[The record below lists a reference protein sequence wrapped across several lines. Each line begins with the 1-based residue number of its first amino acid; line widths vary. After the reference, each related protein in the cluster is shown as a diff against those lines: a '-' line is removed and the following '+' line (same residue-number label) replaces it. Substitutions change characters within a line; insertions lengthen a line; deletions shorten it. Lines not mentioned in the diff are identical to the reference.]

1 MAWHVEIKETARK
14 EIKKLDKQIQATI
27 VRFLRERV
35 AAVDDPRQNGKA
47 LKGDMGELWRYRV
60 GDYRIICDIQDGIVT
75 VLVLR
80 VRHRKEVYRR

>member
-1 MAWHVEIKETARK
+1 MAWRVEIKETARK

-35 AAVDDPRQNGKA
+35 AAVDDPRQSGKA

-60 GDYRIICDIQDGIVT
+60 GDYRIICDIQDDIIA